1 MNALRNIMKILALIC
16 LVNLCLINAQ
26 EAPTEALSDKIVE
39 NNQEITENQVQ
50 EGANT
55 EGFLRFLQTRKCNYL
70 AACWTSLLCCPE
82 YPLCNAGHCTK

>member
-26 EAPTEALSDKIVE
+26 EAPTEGLSDQIVE

-50 EGANT
+50 EEVST
-55 EGFLRFLQTRKCNYL
+55 EGNLRFMAT
-70 AACWTSLLCCPE
+70 A
-82 YPLCNAGHCTK
+82 CTKSGMFCATSATCCSKICMNMKSCV